1 MLRRAMGKLI
11 EFKYPTPSMEQ
22 IVGPTLTENPPNGEK
37 TTASKAEF
45 DAQVEEERQSP
56 KELLSTVLEHADDVL
71 DILIMVRDVEGG
83 MGVVSNV
90 ESFEETL
97 AFIER
102 IKYRMLNNDA
112 EDAGF
117 HIIEGT

>member
-1 MLRRAMGKLI
+1 MGKVI
-11 EFKYPTPSMEQ
+11 EFKYPTPSMDQ
-22 IVGPTLTENPPNGEK
+22 IVGKNSNSPDCPTTATAPNPP
-37 TTASKAEF
+37 TKAEF